1 MVAGVGTVGDDS
13 TSVLPVARLAAID
26 ASFGAGVAA
35 LAAAIDGDGAL
46 TARDKSML
54 VVAAAAVA
62 DPASTTACVAAAL
75 DRGVAPDAIEQ
86 LALALYLS
94 RGARPTRALL
104 DALAA
109 VGTGPTPDTSDTDT
123 STTDTSTTDTSTT
136 DTSTTVTSTTDT
148 SAVEPVGVDEVLTE
162 FEAVFGVVPD
172 RVTLLAE
179 HSHAGLEAYHRMR
192 VSVLRSGRGDPLLGE
207 LALVV
212 VNAAEH
218 RADFATVHAVG
229 ARRLGATDAQL
240 VEAGLC
246 AIPTG
251 GVAAW
256 LAAAEAI
263 TGSRTQPD

>member
-1 MVAGVGTVGDDS
+1 VGDDS
-13 TSVLPVARLAAID
+13 TTVLPVARLGAID

-35 LAAAIDGDGAL
+35 LASSIRTDGAL
-46 TARDKSML
+46 PASAKSML
-54 VVAAAAVA
+54 VAAAAAVA
-62 DPASTTACVAAAL
+62 DEATTGACVTAAL
-75 DRGVAPDAIEQ
+75 ELGVPPDAFEH

-94 RGARPTRALL
+94 RGARPARALL
-104 DALAA
+104 DALASA
-109 VGTGPTPDTSDTDT
+109 TPDRPGAHDDAPVVP
-123 STTDTSTTDTSTT
+123 
-136 DTSTTVTSTTDT
+136 VTP
-148 SAVEPVGVDEVLTE
+148 AEILAE

-179 HSHAGLEAYHRMR
+179 HSLAGLEAYHRMR
-192 VSVLRSGRGDPLLGE
+192 VSVLRSGRGYPLLGE

-212 VNAAEH
+212 VNASEH

-256 LAAAEAI
+256 LAASEAI
-263 TGSRTQPD
+263 TASRPATG

>member
-1 MVAGVGTVGDDS
+1 MVAAVGTVGDDS
-13 TSVLPVARLAAID
+13 TTVLPVARLGAIN

-35 LAAAIDGDGAL
+35 LANAIRTDGAL
-46 TARDKSML
+46 PAPSKSML
-54 VVAAAAVA
+54 VAAAASVA
-62 DPASTTACVAAAL
+62 DEASTAACVTAAL
-75 DRGVAPDAIEQ
+75 DLGVSPEAIEQ

-94 RGARPTRALL
+94 RGARPARALL
-104 DALAA
+104 DALASA
-109 VGTGPTPDTSDTDT
+109 RPDRPAAHDDTPVAP
-123 STTDTSTTDTSTT
+123 
-136 DTSTTVTSTTDT
+136 VTP
-148 SAVEPVGVDEVLTE
+148 AEVLAE
-162 FEAVFGVVPD
+162 FETVFGVVPD

-179 HSHAGLEAYHRMR
+179 HSLPGLEAYHRMR

-263 TGSRTQPD
+263 TASRPTTD